1 MKAPAAT
8 DDQSRAALPLS
19 PWYLEHPR
27 RAARF
32 VQRGIWQIESARLP
46 RAKAL
51 WLKIARVLV
60 LSTFKFVEDKCLL
73 RATALTLYLL
83 LSLVPLVALAFAI
96 SKGFGMDQLLQDK
109 LLELELQKEVVAHIT
124 VFARNLLDKTSGGV
138 VAGVGIIFLLWSVV
152 QVLGNIE
159 ESFNDIWG
167 ISKSRGFGRK
177 CTDYSSVVILCP
189 LLLIVSSS
197 VTVLINQQV
206 QFMAEH
212 IQLLGMVAPLIMRA
226 LRFSTYL
233 IIWILFTFLYLFIPN
248 TRVRWTTGI
257 IAGIVAGTIF
267 QLGQFGYVTFQIGVA
282 RYNAIY
288 AGFAALPLFII
299 WLQMSWMIVLYGAEF
314 ACAWQ
319 NVQKY
324 EFLDESLR
332 ASAATRGRMALIIM
346 RAIVARFTQGA
357 APFSLPE
364 LQATL
369 ALPLRLL
376 QQELDALV
384 ACGVLAE
391 TRAADPAVITYQ
403 PARDTALLSIDNV
416 LSALEHYGT
425 QDVPHAPTADAAA
438 VTAALSE
445 LSAARTQ
452 SPANRLI
459 RDL

>member
-1 MKAPAAT
+1 MSQPAA
-8 DDQSRAALPLS
+8 DDQSHAAPPLS
-19 PWYLEHPR
+19 PWYLEHPL

-51 WLKIARVLV
+51 ALKIARVLV
-60 LSTFKFVEDKCLL
+60 LSGFKFMEDKCML
-73 RATALTLYLL
+73 RAAALTLYLL

-96 SKGFGMDQLLQDK
+96 SKGFGMDQLVQDK
-109 LLELELQKEVVAHIT
+109 LQELELQREVIAHIT
-124 VFARNLLDKTSGGV
+124 VFARNLLEKTSGGV
-138 VAGVGIIFLLWSVV
+138 VAGVGIALLFWTVL

-159 ESFNDIWG
+159 ESFNAIWG
-167 ISKSRGFGRK
+167 ISKPRSFGRK
-177 CTDYSSVVILCP
+177 CTDYSSIVILCP

-197 VTVLINQQV
+197 LTVMINKQV
-206 QFMAEH
+206 QFMASHFEV
-212 IQLLGMVAPLIMRA
+212 LGMVAPLIIRA

-233 IIWILFTFLYLFIPN
+233 IIWILFSFLYLFIPN
-248 TRVRWTTGI
+248 TRVRWSTGI

-299 WLQMSWMIVLYGAEF
+299 WLQMSWMIVLYGAEI

-319 NVQKY
+319 NVQHY

-332 ASAATRGRMALIIM
+332 ASAATRARMALIIV

-357 APFSLPE
+357 APFTLAE
-364 LQATL
+364 LQASL

-391 TRAADPAVITYQ
+391 TRAADQRAITYQ
-403 PARDTALLSIDNV
+403 PARDTALLSINNV
-416 LSALEHYGT
+416 LNALEQHGA
-425 QDVPHAPTADAAA
+425 QDVPHAATADAAA
-438 VTAALSE
+438 VTVALAE
-445 LSAARTQ
+445 LNAARAQ
-452 SPANRLI
+452 SPANRLV

>member
-1 MKAPAAT
+1 MKETTAA
-8 DDQSRAALPLS
+8 DDQSNAALPLS
-19 PWYLEHPR
+19 PWYLEHPL

-32 VQRGIWQIESARLP
+32 VHRGIWQIESARLP

-51 WLKIARVLV
+51 LLKIARVLV
-60 LSTFKFVEDKCLL
+60 LSAFKFVEDKCLL
-73 RATALTLYLL
+73 RAAALTLYLL

-96 SKGFGMDQLLQDK
+96 SKGFGMDELLQNK
-109 LLELELQKEVVAHIT
+109 LQELELQKEVISHIT
-124 VFARNLLDKTSGGV
+124 LFARNLLDKTSGGV
-138 VAGVGIIFLLWSVV
+138 VAGVGVAFLFWTVL

-159 ESFNDIWG
+159 ESFNAIWG
-167 ISKSRGFGRK
+167 ITKSRGFGRK
-177 CTDYSSVVILCP
+177 CTDYSSIVILCP

-197 VTVLINQQV
+197 LTVMINKQV
-206 QFMAEH
+206 QFMASQFEV
-212 IQLLGMVAPLIMRA
+212 LGMVAPLIIRA

-233 IIWILFTFLYLFIPN
+233 IIWILFSFLYLFIPN
-248 TRVRWTTGI
+248 TRVRWSTGI

-314 ACAWQ
+314 AYAWQ
-319 NVQKY
+319 HVQQY

-332 ASAATRGRMALIIM
+332 ASAATRARMALIIV

-357 APFSLPE
+357 APFSLAE

-376 QQELDALV
+376 QQQLDALV

-391 TRAADPAVITYQ
+391 TRAADPVGITYQ
-403 PARDTALLSIDNV
+403 PARDTALLSINNV
-416 LSALEHYGT
+416 LSALEQHGA
-425 QDVPHAPTADAAA
+425 QDVPHAPTAEAAA
-438 VTAALSE
+438 VTAALAE
-445 LSAARTQ
+445 LSAARAQ

-459 RDL
+459 RNL